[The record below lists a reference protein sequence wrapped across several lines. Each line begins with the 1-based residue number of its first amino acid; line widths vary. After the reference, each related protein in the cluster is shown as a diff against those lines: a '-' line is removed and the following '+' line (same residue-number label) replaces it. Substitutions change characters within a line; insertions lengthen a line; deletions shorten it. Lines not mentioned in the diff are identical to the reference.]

1 MKTESTVKYVL
12 RIALTLLAITAVVA
26 VILAAVNSVTAPRI
40 AAQNE
45 QKTQNAIEAVLP
57 GGGQE
62 VKEFTDDTGLVTA
75 AYKGDNGCAV
85 QVTPAGFNGTVTM
98 MVGVDNDGKVT
109 GISIISHTETAGLGA
124 TAAADTDAVEAV
136 MRAVFAHPEAYEA
149 LRARGTRDARRL
161 TWAHNAEITAGVY
174 REAMEHWRKEHAQ
187 AGH

>member
-26 VILAAVNSVTAPRI
+26 VILAAVNTVTAPRI

-85 QVTPAGFNGTVTM
+85 QVTPAGFNGAVTM

-124 TAAADTDAVEAV
+124 TADADTDAGRAFRDQFIGMSGTVSVTKDGGEVDALTGATITS
-136 MRAVFAHPEAYEA
+136 RAVCTGVSAA
-149 LRARGTRDARRL
+149 LACAANLG
-161 TWAHNAEITAGVY
+161 
-174 REAMEHWRKEHAQ
+174 
-187 AGH
+187 